1 MRRVWLKD
9 GRQPVNKPYLP
20 SSLTKQ
26 NKELFSISKTP
37 KLPSSGALFDGTL
50 AEARP
55 EQHRH
60 NLTTSKVDLGNLL
73 KPVVHSQV
81 VTDNYR
87 PHESYELQGVSLSKD
102 QFNQL
107 TNKSS

>member
-1 MRRVWLKD
+1 MLVWLKD
-9 GRQPVNKPYLP
+9 GRHPVNRSYLP
-20 SSLTKQ
+20 SSLLPE
-26 NKELFSISKTP
+26 NKKLFSISKTP

-50 AEARP
+50 ADSRS

-60 NLTTSKVDLGNLL
+60 NLTTDKVDLGNLL

-81 VTDNYR
+81 VQDNYR
-87 PHESYELQGVSLSKD
+87 PQERYELQGVSLSKD